1 METTKYSLRDFII
14 ILRKE
19 TKMEKLST
27 ILSGTINYIFGDDYH
42 LPWILSYCLAQVM
55 LIEIEEIK
63 GEHFLWL
70 SQA

>member
-1 METTKYSLRDFII
+1 
-14 ILRKE
+14 
-19 TKMEKLST
+19 MEKLST